1 MPVTHEQLRRRKAIR
16 SWIPAVILSV
26 LIIAAFTVALIALN
40 TDVGTAPT
48 AAPSDAVTSVG
59 TSVFTDAGLR
69 YIADSR
75 KVFIDATT
83 LPIEA
88 ESLGLAA
95 STTLTIVPPTEGVF
109 EYLSVVGSGGGMRFM
124 GTSIEITTRGGTVR
138 SASVADSS
146 RILVYRDTLALLR
159 ERAERFGIPES
170 DIDGFASAAGN
181 ASHDGTSYEY
191 SIHTDD
197 ALGVALTVTA
207 TCSSESACLIVDELG
222 FD

>member
-16 SWIPAVILSV
+16 SWIPATILSI
-26 LIIAAFTVALIALN
+26 LIIAAFTVALTARN
-40 TDVGTAPT
+40 TEIGVAPT
-48 AAPSDAVTSVG
+48 TAPSDAVTNVG
-59 TSVFTDAGLR
+59 TSVFTEAGLR

-75 KVFIDATT
+75 KVFIDATK

-88 ESLGLAA
+88 EPLGLSA
-95 STTLTIVPPTEGVF
+95 STTLTIVPPTEGVY

-124 GTSIEITTRGGTVR
+124 GTSIEITTRSGTVR
-138 SASVADSS
+138 SASIADTS
-146 RILVYRDTLALLR
+146 RVLPYRDTLALLR
-159 ERAERFGIPES
+159 ERAERYDIPAS

-181 ASHDGTSYEY
+181 ASHDGTTYEY

-207 TCSSESACLIVDELG
+207 ACSSESACSIVDELG